1 MNRQRVWFVWPVKLP
16 SSDGRANSW
25 QQSAAD
31 AADHAIKNWVRVIPN
46 MNLGAYDI
54 HMALAEFPPPE
65 WPEMPF
71 MNVLEIAFKG
81 RVIGSHDHPVIKRL
95 RGLQ

>member
-1 MNRQRVWFVWPVKLP
+1 MVRLAGKAAVFR
-16 SSDGRANSW
+16 RAGEIAGNNQPPMRRTTRSRTG
-25 QQSAAD
+25 SAD
-31 AADHAIKNWVRVIPN
+31 PN